1 LVSKRLTETCSRIFA
16 KPAIMLGEDPA
27 DYEAMRDLV
36 LADIDQDDVQEC
48 FLARDI
54 LDSEWELLRLRGM
67 QPGMLHAAITR
78 AVNAMMAE
86 ESELQPL
93 EREWVSPLRRHLV
106 GALAGDAHERKQLEE
121 LLSKHHLSFQLV
133 IGAAFEA
140 TLRPQVDTDRMIGAA
155 LDRRR
160 TAYRELN
167 EYRERKEE
175 RARWETEMGQVP
187 AANSARGNVSTDA
200 SNIAAGNGHAGEA

>member
-1 LVSKRLTETCSRIFA
+1 
-16 KPAIMLGEDPA
+16 
-27 DYEAMRDLV
+27 
-36 LADIDQDDVQEC
+36 
-48 FLARDI
+48 
-54 LDSEWELLRLRGM
+54 
-67 QPGMLHAAITR
+67 
-78 AVNAMMAE
+78 
-86 ESELQPL
+86 
-93 EREWVSPLRRHLV
+93 
-106 GALAGDAHERKQLEE
+106 

-167 EYRERKEE
+167 EYRQRKEE
-175 RARWETEMGQVP
+175 RARWETEMHQVP
-187 AANSARGNVSTDA
+187 AANSARGNVSTVA